1 MRPIRSTG
9 ERCAWGRTVRL
20 ITTAAAAITAFFA
33 VSSASAHHSFSA
45 EFDVGRPVNITG
57 TVVEL
62 EWTNPHAWIHVEVTD
77 KAGNAERWAVELLGI
92 NSLARSGLTP
102 RSVSIGDELR
112 ITGFG
117 ARNGTNTANAS
128 SVVRADTGQT
138 LWASASES
146 AQD

>member
-1 MRPIRSTG
+1 
-9 ERCAWGRTVRL
+9 VRL
-20 ITTAAAAITAFFA
+20 ISTVAAGLTAYCA

-45 EFDVGRPVNITG
+45 EFDVGRPIDITG

-62 EWTNPHAWIHVEVTD
+62 EWTNPHAWIHVEVSD
-77 KAGNAERWAVELLGI
+77 DAGNVERWAVELLGI

-102 RSVSIGDELR
+102 RSVSIGDELT

-117 ARNGTNTANAS
+117 ARNGSNTANAS

-138 LWASASES
+138 LWASASEG
-146 AQD
+146 ARD